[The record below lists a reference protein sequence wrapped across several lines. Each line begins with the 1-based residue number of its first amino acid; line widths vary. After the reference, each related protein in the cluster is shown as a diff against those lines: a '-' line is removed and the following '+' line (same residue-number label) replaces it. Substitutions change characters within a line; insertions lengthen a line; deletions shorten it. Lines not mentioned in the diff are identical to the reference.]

1 MALSQKPEH
10 HTLERSAFY
19 RLPSRRK
26 LAEILHISAPELCR
40 LSRGDGLYREFDIP
54 KGENEKR
61 KVEEPCA
68 ALKLVQSRIADLL
81 SRIEPAEYLYC
92 PVKRRCYVSNA
103 ARHKDNRVVRCIDVM
118 KFFPNTPRRRVYW
131 FFKEIMQCPGDVAG
145 VLANLATYQGHLP
158 TGSPLSPIMAH
169 YAYVDVWRAI
179 AELARANDL
188 TMTVY
193 VDDVTLSGQ
202 RLPDAIMWEVRKL
215 LHGAGLRYHK
225 EKKYVDRPA
234 EVTGVILRNR
244 ELLIPNRQ
252 HLKLRNARKARRV
265 AVTQDDMDG
274 CERRID
280 GLIAQR
286 RQIRRKGGVTK

>member
-1 MALSQKPEH
+1 MARLQKPEH
-10 HTLERSAFY
+10 HPLERSAFY
-19 RLPSRRK
+19 RLSSPRK
-26 LAEILHISAPELCR
+26 LAEILDISDTQLRR
-40 LSRGDGLYREFDIP
+40 LSRGEGLYREFDVP
-54 KGENEKR
+54 KGENDKR
-61 KVEEPCA
+61 KVEEPYS
-68 ALKLVQSRIADLL
+68 ALKLVQSRIAYLL

-92 PVKRRCYVSNA
+92 PVKRRSYVSNA
-103 ARHKDNRVVRCIDVM
+103 ARHKENRVVRCIDVK

-145 VLANLATYQGHLP
+145 ILAYLATYQGHLP

-169 YAYVDVWRAI
+169 YAYIDVWRAI

-234 EVTGVILRNR
+234 EVTGVILRNG
-244 ELLIPNRQ
+244 ELAIPNRQ
-252 HLKLRNARKARRV
+252 HLKLRNARKVRRE
-265 AVTQDDMDG
+265 AVTQDEIDASD
-274 CERRID
+274 RRVD

-286 RQIRRKGGVTK
+286 KQIRREGGLTK

>member
-1 MALSQKPEH
+1 MARLQKPKH
-10 HTLERSAFY
+10 HPLESSAFY
-19 RLPSRRK
+19 RLPSPRK
-26 LAEILHISAPELCR
+26 LAEILDISDTELRR
-40 LSRGDGLYREFDIP
+40 LSRPDGLYREFGTP
-54 KGENEKR
+54 KGEGGTR
-61 KVEEPCA
+61 HIEEPRA
-68 ALKLVQSRIADLL
+68 ALKRVQSRIAGLL

-103 ARHKDNRVVRCIDVM
+103 ARHKDNRVVRCIDVK
-118 KFFPNTPRRRVYW
+118 KFFPNTPRRRVYR

-169 YAYVDVWRAI
+169 YAYIDVWGAI

-202 RLPDAIMWEVRKL
+202 RLPDAVMWDVKKL

-234 EVTGVILRNR
+234 EVTGVILRSG
-244 ELLIPNRQ
+244 ELAIPNRQ
-252 HLKLRNARKARRV
+252 HLKLRNAREVRRE
-265 AVTQDDMDG
+265 AVTQDEIDASD
-274 CERRID
+274 RRVG

-286 RQIRRKGGVTK
+286 KQIRREGELTR